1 MLTAICRPPALSVIL
16 PAYNEATRLPPT
28 LDASLAYLA
37 DLAQGREWELI
48 VVDDGSTDGTSD
60 AVRQRGLGGG
70 LRLLRATRNGGKGA
84 ALRAGAAAAAG
95 ERLLL
100 MDADGATPLSALPPL
115 ERALEEKHCDVA
127 VGSRTAVLRQRP
139 PHRRLMG
146 AVFAAL
152 ASSCVRE
159 LDDTQCG
166 FKLLTRRAAE
176 RTLPHLHVTGWAYDV
191 ELLYLAQALGLG
203 VTSAPVPWADVA
215 GSKVRPE
222 TPAQMALDVARVR
235 LLYGTGVWRLPDVG
249 ADGPASTQTGPGLV
263 DDGGPEYVEV
273 VS

>member
-1 MLTAICRPPALSVIL
+1 MLLTPRTAAGGPPTLSVIL

-28 LDASLAYLA
+28 LDASLAYLEA
-37 DLAQGREWELI
+37 VVAPDRGWELI

-60 AVRQRGLGGG
+60 VVRRHGLGGG
-70 LRLLRATRNGGKGA
+70 LRLLRAARNGGKGA
-84 ALRAGAAAAAG
+84 ALRAGAAAATG

-100 MDADGATPLSALPPL
+100 MDADGATPLSALPSL
-115 ERALEEKHCDVA
+115 ERALEEARCDVA
-127 VGSRTAVLRQRP
+127 VGSRAAVLRQRP

-166 FKLLTRRAAE
+166 FKLLTRRAAA

-203 VTSAPVPWADVA
+203 VTSATVPWADVA
-215 GSKVRPE
+215 GSKVRPA
-222 TPAQMALDVARVR
+222 TPAQMAVDVARVG
-235 LLYGTGVWRLPDVG
+235 LLYGAGVWRLPEEG
-249 ADGPASTQTGPGLV
+249 EEGPASAPL
-263 DDGGPEYVEV
+263 DGGPEYVEL